1 MTENTEK
8 VVEATIDD
16 GINYKLGLY
25 LALFGAFIGLVAY
38 PLVFLDQYHFMMM
51 AEYNKLPDEPDYIRS
66 GCMMVVKWYYPAF
79 TDVGIL
85 SGIVFLLTAVYG
97 FRNKEKWAY
106 PAAIVANVLVLMTSF
121 WPMVPALDTGNFP
134 YHVFIFLPGIL
145 MYVGFTRYV
154 KQMPWSRVVFG
165 MVLGMAM
172 ITSFMNGI
180 ASTQRIMT
188 LPDEL
193 YKITQR
199 INWFA
204 GIGYIAVVAG
214 TLLQPK
220 ATWLKRTL
228 FIVIT
233 AELFMGYFLGLT
245 MTLAKGAF
253 SMFLLGPLFTTIVA
267 IVILTRKWDAI
278 VKPDL

>member
-8 VVEATIDD
+8 VVEQTVDD

-25 LALFGAFIGLVAY
+25 IALFGAFIGLVVY
-38 PLVFLDQYHFMMM
+38 PLVFLDQYRFMMY
-51 AEYNKLPDEPDYIRS
+51 AEYIKGESLEDGGGV
-66 GCMMVVKWYYPAF
+66 GCMSIVKWYYPAF
-79 TDVGIL
+79 TDVGVL
-85 SGIVFLLTAVYG
+85 SGILFLLTAIYG

-106 PAAIVANVLVLMTSF
+106 PAAIIANVCVLMTSF
-121 WPMVPALDTGNFP
+121 WPMVPAIDTGHFP
-134 YHVFIFLPGIL
+134 MHIFVFIPALI

-154 KQMPWSRVVFG
+154 KQMPWSRVIFG
-165 MVLGMAM
+165 MLVGMAM

-188 LPDEL
+188 LPDAL

-204 GIGYIAVVAG
+204 GIGYIAVVVG
-214 TLLQPK
+214 ILIRPK
-220 ATWLKRTL
+220 AIWLKRTL
-228 FIVIT
+228 FLAVT

-245 MTLAKGAF
+245 MTLEKGAF
-253 SMFLLGPLFTTIVA
+253 SMFLLGPIFTTIIV
-267 IVILTRKWDAI
+267 IVILTKKWDAI
-278 VKPDL
+278 VQPDL

>member
-8 VVEATIDD
+8 VVEPIIDD

-25 LALFGAFIGLVAY
+25 IALMGAFIGLVVY
-38 PLVFLDQYHFMMM
+38 PIIFLDQYKFMMD
-51 AEYNKLPDEPDYIRS
+51 AEYNKLPNEPEYIRN
-66 GCMMVVKWYYPAF
+66 GCRSIVQWYYPAF

-85 SGIVFLLTAVYG
+85 SGMLFLLTGVYG

-106 PAAIVANVLVLMTSF
+106 PAAIIANVLVLMTSF
-121 WPMVPALDTGNFP
+121 WPIVPALDTGNFP
-134 YHVFIFLPGIL
+134 YYIFIFLPGL
-145 MYVGFTRYV
+145 GMYVGFTRYV
-154 KQMPWSRVVFG
+154 KQMPWSRVIFG
-165 MVLGMAM
+165 MLVGMAM

-180 ASTQRIMT
+180 ASTQRMMT
-188 LPDEL
+188 LPDAL

-204 GIGYIAVVAG
+204 GIGYIAVVVG
-214 TLLQPK
+214 ILLQPK
-220 ATWLKRTL
+220 AIWLKRTL

-233 AELFMGYFLGLT
+233 AELFMGYLLGLT
-245 MTLAKGAF
+245 MTIAKGTF
-253 SMFLLGPLFTTIVA
+253 SMFLLGPIFTTIIT
-267 IVILTRKWDAI
+267 IVILARKWDAV